1 MKKSSFI
8 LGVSAIFMSVTA
20 TSCMGAFLDVSDGP
34 FDYVSGPVYGPDPIY
49 GPGPLFTPSV
59 IGPLYS
65 PLPPS
70 RPVFYPGPGPV
81 IRPNRPVVSQP
92 NRPVTLPDNVPV
104 YTNGGTNGNHGD
116 NHTLNGQRPGANTR
130 R

>member
-1 MKKSSFI
+1 MKKSKLI
-8 LGVSAIFMSVTA
+8 LGVSAVFMAMTA

-34 FDYVSGPVYGPDPIY
+34 FDYVSGPVFAPDPIY
-49 GPGPLFTPSV
+49 TPAPVFTPS
-59 IGPLYS
+59 ILGPLYS

-70 RPVFYPGPGPV
+70 RPNFYPGPGPV
-81 IRPNRPVVSQP
+81 VRPNRPVVSQP

-104 YTNGGTNGNHGD
+104 YTNGGINGNHGE
-116 NHTLNGQRPGANTR
+116 NSNSNGQRPGANTR

>member
-1 MKKSSFI
+1 MKKSNLI
-8 LGVSAIFMSVTA
+8 LGVSAALLAVTA
-20 TSCMGAFLDVSDGP
+20 ASCMGAMLDISDGP
-34 FDYVSGPVYGPDPIY
+34 YDYVSGPVFAPDPIY
-49 GPGPLFTPSV
+49 APGPVFGPAP

-70 RPVFYPGPGPV
+70 RPVFYPGSGPAM
-81 IRPNRPVVSQP
+81 RPSRPVVVP

-104 YTNGGTNGNHGD
+104 YTNGGINGNRGET
-116 NHTLNGQRPGANTR
+116 HTSNGQRPGANTR